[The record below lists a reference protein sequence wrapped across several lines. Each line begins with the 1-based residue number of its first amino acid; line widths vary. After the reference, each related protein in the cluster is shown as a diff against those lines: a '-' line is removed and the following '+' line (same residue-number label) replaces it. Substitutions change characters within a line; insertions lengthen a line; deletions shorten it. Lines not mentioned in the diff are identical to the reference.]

1 MGLTSF
7 VLARSRVGTSSG
19 ALGTLRLVPTWG
31 HFPGG
36 LMDPDGREGQSWV
49 PCGPEEGETQ
59 SLSVVT
65 MEVIVRQAVVA

>member
-1 MGLTSF
+1 
-7 VLARSRVGTSSG
+7 
-19 ALGTLRLVPTWG
+19 
-31 HFPGG
+31 
-36 LMDPDGREGQSWV
+36 MDPDGREGQSWV